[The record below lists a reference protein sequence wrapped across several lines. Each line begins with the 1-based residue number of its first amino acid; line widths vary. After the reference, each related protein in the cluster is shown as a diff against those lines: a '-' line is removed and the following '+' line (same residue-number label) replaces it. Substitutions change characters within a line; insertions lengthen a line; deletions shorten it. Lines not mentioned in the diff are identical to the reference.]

1 VEFLV
6 KVKVLAFARYRELLG
21 FAETELPLP
30 DPPPTLSELLKHP
43 IFAVLPE
50 NALFAIN
57 QKFVNGSE
65 SLRPG
70 DEIAIMPPV
79 SGG

>member
-1 VEFLV
+1 V
-6 KVKVLAFARYRELLG
+6 KVKVMAFARYRELLG
-21 FAETELPLP
+21 FTETELPLP
-30 DPPPTLSELLKHP
+30 DPPPTLGELLKRP
-43 IFAVLPE
+43 IFAALPD

-57 QKFVNGSE
+57 QQFVKGSE
-65 SLRPG
+65 LLRPG